1 MMSIIFSIYTIIFS
15 IYAIILLY
23 DNEFLIHTG
32 QNSFLYFK
40 ITRN

>member
-1 MMSIIFSIYTIIFS
+1 MMSIIFSIDTIIFS

-32 QNSFLYFK
+32 QNPFFNFK

>member
-1 MMSIIFSIYTIIFS
+1 MMSIIFS

-23 DNEFLIHTG
+23 DNEFLIHTD
-32 QNSFLYFK
+32 QNSFFYFK